1 MTERATGQSN
11 DQQFCWEQIGKSNS
25 LFRVSQVFAPPQ
37 CVEKLLPLYAL
48 FSAVEQICSSISD
61 DDVARSKLS
70 WWRNECLQNA
80 ATKSR
85 HPVMKELSRT
95 GAIDDLRL
103 ECVAEL
109 LNGAEFRL
117 YTSAPPD
124 LEALKEMCIEL
135 HRPQLELEL
144 DVSGLTGS
152 MLKFEP
158 GLLARNGMLQLI
170 RESVYSE
177 DQGGFWWVPLNLL
190 ARHGVSREN
199 IVTDP
204 RSPVV
209 RDLLAEVFTAAQSW
223 SRKSD
228 EFSGN
233 RTDDFS
239 PARHLFAINGLY
251 SRKLKRLKGITPDLF
266 AGELGRVVPA
276 DLFKAWNCARFLNHH
291 AGHRG

>member
-1 MTERATGQSN
+1 MTEKATGQSN
-11 DQQFCWEQIGKSNS
+11 DRQFCWEQVGKSNR
-25 LFRVSQVFAPPQ
+25 LFRISRVFAPRQ
-37 CVEKLLPLYAL
+37 CTEKLLPLYAL

-61 DDVARSKLS
+61 DDVARSKLN
-70 WWRNECLQNA
+70 WWRNECLQNV

-95 GAIDDLRL
+95 GAINDLRR
-103 ECVAEL
+103 ESVAEL
-109 LNGAEFRL
+109 LDGAESRL

-124 LEALKEMCIEL
+124 LEALKGMCIEL

-144 DVSGLTGS
+144 GVSGLKGS
-152 MLKFEP
+152 MLEFEP
-158 GLLARNGMLQLI
+158 GLLARNGTLQLI
-170 RESVYSE
+170 RESVYRKE
-177 DQGGFWWVPLNLL
+177 QGGFWWVPLNLL
-190 ARHGVSREN
+190 ARHGVSRED

-204 RSPVV
+204 RSPAV
-209 RDLLAEVFTAAQSW
+209 RDLLAEVLMAAESW
-223 SRKSD
+223 GRESD
-228 EFSGN
+228 EISGSG
-233 RTDDFS
+233 TVDFS

-276 DLFKAWNCARFLNHH
+276 DLFKAWNCARRLNHH